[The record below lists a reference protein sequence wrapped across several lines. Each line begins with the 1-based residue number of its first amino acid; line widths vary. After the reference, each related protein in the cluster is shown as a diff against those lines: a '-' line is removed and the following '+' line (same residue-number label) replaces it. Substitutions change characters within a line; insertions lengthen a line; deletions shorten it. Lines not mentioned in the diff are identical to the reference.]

1 MPDDYVNLHVRI
13 QRSKRNKLN
22 IYIPWGTRDKMFRA
36 LVDDILEICEMGNGP
51 EFISLIIT
59 KHVKLTSKGL
69 EVNDAKLPN
78 DKQEH
83 NPDVS

>member
-22 IYIPWGTRDKMFRA
+22 I
-36 LVDDILEICEMGNGP
+36 DILEICEMGNGP

>member
-36 LVDDILEICEMGNGP
+36 LVDMGNGP

-59 KHVKLTSKGL
+59 KHVKLTCKGL
-69 EVNDAKLPN
+69 EVAEDGKKGLDTPYTAERE
-78 DKQEH
+78 D
-83 NPDVS
+83 S